1 MGPKCPPRAS
11 GAGPEPKIGPNRV
24 PKGGPRGAK
33 NESKITLLRVL
44 GGRCG
49 TKSPQELSRY
59 PPTAK
64 MEPKWCQNCAKM
76 GQKMKPQL

>member
-11 GAGPEPKIGPNRV
+11 GAGPEPKISPKRL

-33 NESKITLLRVL
+33 NESKITLLGVL

-49 TKSPQELSRY
+49 TKGPQELSGY
-59 PPTAK
+59 PPR
-64 MEPKWCQNCAKM
+64 P
-76 GQKMKPQL
+76 